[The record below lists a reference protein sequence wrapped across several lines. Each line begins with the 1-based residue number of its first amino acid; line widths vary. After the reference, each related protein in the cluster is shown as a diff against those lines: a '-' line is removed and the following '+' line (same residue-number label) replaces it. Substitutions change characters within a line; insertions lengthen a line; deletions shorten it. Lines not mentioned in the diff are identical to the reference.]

1 MTPPGTRNPATLE
14 PLGPPPTGAPGD
26 VPGIVAAAR
35 AAQRGWAET
44 PLARREEACRALARR
59 ILERRVEAAELLRAE
74 TGRDP
79 AESLFDEIVFVAS
92 YVSGACAVARRAL
105 APERVPLSMIDFPG
119 KRAVVEAVPR
129 GVVAIVEPWNYPL
142 LQFFKPLFPALLSG
156 NAVVL
161 KPSEHAPR
169 VAGWLA
175 DQCAAVFPEGLV
187 SIAFGDGAVGA
198 ALLEADVDAVVFCGS
213 VATGRKVAA
222 RCAERMI
229 PCSLELGGKDA
240 AIVLADCDLDR
251 TVAGI
256 TQWALN
262 NAGQDCSSI
271 ERLYVEASV
280 ADGLVARLAAVWDQ
294 LTIAGAAEGRADLGP
309 LQNPA
314 QLAIVE
320 DHVADAVAKG
330 ATLVC
335 GGART
340 GTGLGYRPTL
350 LDRCSEAMK
359 VVTDETFGPVLAV
372 VRVQDADE
380 AVRRANDSRYGL
392 TGSVWT
398 KDTAKGEALARRL
411 EVGVAMVN
419 NHSFAGVVP
428 QIPWTGTKETGTG
441 VAASVHAYPTFV
453 RRRTILVDTSRDPDA
468 FWRPVNEDLW
478 AFGDAAARLALGAW
492 STVFSLLGLLRARVG
507 AVKALAAGRPPAV
520 R

>member
-1 MTPPGTRNPATLE
+1 MTAPGTVNPATLE

-26 VPGIVAAAR
+26 VPRIVAAAR
-35 AAQRGWAET
+35 AAQRGWADT
-44 PLARREEACRALARR
+44 PLPRREEACRALAKR
-59 ILERRVEAAELLRAE
+59 ILERRTEVAELLRLE

-92 YVSGACAVARRAL
+92 YVSGAIAVARQAL

-129 GVVAIVEPWNYPL
+129 GVIAIVEPWNYPL
-142 LQFFKPLFPALLSG
+142 LQFYKPLFPALLSG

-161 KPSEHAPR
+161 KPSEHTPR
-169 VAGWLA
+169 VAAWLVE
-175 DQCAAVFPEGLV
+175 QCAAVLPKDLV

-198 ALLEADVDAVVFCGS
+198 ALLDAAIDAVVFCGS
-213 VATGRKVAA
+213 VRTGKKVAVA
-222 RCAERMI
+222 CAERMI

-240 AIVLADCDLDR
+240 AIVLADAELDR
-251 TVAGI
+251 TVAGL

-271 ERLYVEASV
+271 ERVYVEESV
-280 ADGLVARLAAVWDQ
+280 ADALVGRLAAVWNQ
-294 LTIAGAAEGRADLGP
+294 LTVAGATTGRPDLGP
-309 LQNPA
+309 VQNPM

-330 ATLVC
+330 ATLLC
-335 GGART
+335 GGKRE
-340 GTGLGYRPTL
+340 GKGLGYRPTL
-350 LDRCSEAMK
+350 LDRCDESMK

-372 VRVQDADE
+372 VRVKDAEE

-398 KDTAKGEALARRL
+398 RDTARGEALARRL
-411 EVGVAMVN
+411 DVGVAMVN

-441 VAASVHAYPTFV
+441 VAASRHAYPTFV
-453 RRRTILVDTSRDPDA
+453 RRRTILVDTSKDPDA

-478 AFGDAAARLALGAW
+478 SFGDAVARLGLGGW
-492 STVFSLLGLLRARVG
+492 TTVFSLLGLLRARVT
-507 AVKALAAGRPPAV
+507 AVKALAAGKALGGR
-520 R
+520 